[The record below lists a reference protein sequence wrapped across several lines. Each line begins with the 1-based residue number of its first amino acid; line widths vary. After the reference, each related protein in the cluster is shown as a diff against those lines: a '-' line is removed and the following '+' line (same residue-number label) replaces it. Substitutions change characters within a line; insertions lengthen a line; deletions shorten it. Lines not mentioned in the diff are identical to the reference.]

1 MQRKT
6 VTVSLSTWQE
16 LTKLKAELNAESLDF
31 VIKELLKR
39 WKMKQ

>member
-1 MQRKT
+1 MKKSIT
-6 VTVSLSTWQE
+6 VNLETWRE

-39 WKMKQ
+39 WMKT